1 MYYGNNKYSS
11 TRRQIEHITAN
22 ETYDNRPMRYN
33 KRDLYPDVA

>member
-1 MYYGNNKYSS
+1 MYYGNNKYSG